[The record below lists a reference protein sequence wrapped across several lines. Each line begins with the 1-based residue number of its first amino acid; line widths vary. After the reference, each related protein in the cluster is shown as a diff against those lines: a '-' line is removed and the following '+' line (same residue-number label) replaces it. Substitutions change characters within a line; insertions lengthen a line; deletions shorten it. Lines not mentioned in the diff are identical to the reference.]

1 MRPILYKSAIAAAVC
16 ALLDT
21 AGIACAE
28 PEEMAIDPGHT
39 FPTFEVGHLGIATQR
54 GRFNRTAGTITLDRT
69 TGSVSGDIKID
80 ARSVE
85 TGNDVLDTLLRGR
98 YYFNVDDYPEIW
110 FRITNGTLVEGK
122 PSSLDGQLHFLG
134 VLKPVQLKV
143 LNYKCTRLPSLVSL
157 RCGVDLTTTFRRS
170 DFGMMTMLGFVSD
183 DVTMNIQAEA
193 ERPQTPRSPET
204 KDP

>member
-1 MRPILYKSAIAAAVC
+1 
-16 ALLDT
+16 
-21 AGIACAE
+21 
-28 PEEMAIDPGHT
+28 
-39 FPTFEVGHLGIATQR
+39 
-54 GRFNRTAGTITLDRT
+54 
-69 TGSVSGDIKID
+69 
-80 ARSVE
+80 
-85 TGNDVLDTLLRGR
+85 
-98 YYFNVDDYPEIW
+98 
-110 FRITNGTLVEGK
+110 VEGK